1 MAIRS
6 SFKVC
11 FCIINGTEAEPTV
24 SRRGDQKAAPGVAV
38 AAAGS
43 SKGRAPCEARRRKG
57 HPWFV
62 EMAPLP
68 SHPTRTGFLLRKC
81 PDARHGYGRV
91 AKSTRAWR
99 PWVAQPSRA
108 DNCPVSLGRL
118 PPSVS
123 VSPPVKWERFLPQ
136 NWPQGLN
143 ELMMHA

>member
-43 SKGRAPCEARRRKG
+43 SKGRARVRRGGVKG
-57 HPWFV
+57 TPGLWKWR
-62 EMAPLP
+62 P
-68 SHPTRTGFLLRKC
+68 FLLTPPALAFFSGNVRT
-81 PDARHGYGRV
+81 PGMGMVEWLRA
-91 AKSTRAWR
+91 RAWR

-143 ELMMHA
+143 ELLMHA